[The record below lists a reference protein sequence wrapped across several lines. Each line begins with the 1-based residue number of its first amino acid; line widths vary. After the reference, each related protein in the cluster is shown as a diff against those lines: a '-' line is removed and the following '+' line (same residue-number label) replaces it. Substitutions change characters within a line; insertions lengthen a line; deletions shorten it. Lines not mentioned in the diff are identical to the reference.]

1 MSVFTRLGSLLT
13 GAGVLLIWSRVTVL
27 QQVPLRLAYA
37 ITIHKC
43 QGMTLPKAELS
54 LGSAFEYGQAYVALS
69 RVQVP
74 IFRRRVL
81 K

>member
-1 MSVFTRLGSLLT
+1 MLT
-13 GAGVLLIWSRVTVL
+13 GAGVLVCSRCGRVSNGF
-27 QQVPLRLAYA
+27 QQLPLRLAYA

>member
-1 MSVFTRLGSLLT
+1 MSM
-13 GAGVLLIWSRVTVL
+13 WSRVTVL
-27 QQVPLRLAYA
+27 HQVPFRLVYA

-43 QGMTLPKAELS
+43 QGMPIPKSELS